1 MINQWTRRIGA
12 VGVAGV
18 LAMGAYAYTASNT
31 VPTSNAGTGAGVIS
45 GYTVTDVSYTQNGT
59 DPRDLDAVT
68 FTISP
73 ADADEVNA
81 QLVGGGAWY
90 SCVNTAGSVSCDTTS
105 STGDRCSGRPAHR
118 RRVGLTWVA

>member
-81 QLVGGGAWY
+81 QLVDGGAWY

-105 STGDRCSGRPAHR
+105 PQATAAAADQ
-118 RRVGLTWVA
+118 LTVVASD